1 MIIHVCTCR
10 CTTNCGAK
18 VSVNQRLTLKSSCSG
33 PLCDRI
39 IIYDWLL
46 LKRELSSK
54 KDWKIVPNLEDRII
68 TDINSPNLVI
78 PGDKQLL
85 EENTKYAIRI
95 VVTLTTRF
103 KFTEEIMFITNSP
116 PRILGGLDGCSVIPK
131 EGLVLTTEF
140 KISCSGWSDEELP
153 LNYEFR

>member
-1 MIIHVCTCR
+1 M
-10 CTTNCGAK
+10 
-18 VSVNQRLTLKSSCSG
+18 SVNQRLTLKSSCSG

-39 IIYDWLL
+39 FKYDWLL
-46 LKRELSSK
+46 LKREFSRE
-54 KDWKIVPNLEDRII
+54 KDWIIVPNLEDRIL

-85 EENTKYAIRI
+85 EENNKYKIRV
-95 VVTLTTRF
+95 VVTLANG
-103 KFTEEIMFITNSP
+103 FTFAEEVMFITNSP
-116 PRILGGLDGCSVIPK
+116 PRILDGRGGCSVTPR

-140 KISCSGWSDEELP
+140 KISCSGWSDGDLP

>member
-1 MIIHVCTCR
+1 M
-10 CTTNCGAK
+10 
-18 VSVNQRLTLKSSCSG
+18 
-33 PLCDRI
+33 
-39 IIYDWLL
+39 
-46 LKRELSSK
+46 
-54 KDWKIVPNLEDRII
+54 PNLEDRII
-68 TDINSPNLVI
+68 TDINSPNLVL

-95 VVTLTTRF
+95 IATLTTGF
-103 KFTEEIMFITNSP
+103 KFAEEMTFITNSP
-116 PRILGGLDGCSVIPK
+116 PRILDGRGGCSATPK